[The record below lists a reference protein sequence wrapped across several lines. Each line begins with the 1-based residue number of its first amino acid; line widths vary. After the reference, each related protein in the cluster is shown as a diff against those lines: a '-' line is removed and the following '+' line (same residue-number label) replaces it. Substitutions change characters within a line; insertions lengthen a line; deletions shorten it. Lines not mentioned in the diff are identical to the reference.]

1 MKSLL
6 SVFIVLLLIPAAVP
20 AQEERRSQ
28 ESDGQGY
35 AFFAPGAVGF
45 NGTGTYHFGTGGEF
59 NIYRGL
65 GMGVEIGYLTPMKN
79 MGSGIGVFSANGLY
93 SFSTDLSSKIVP
105 FVTAGYSLLFRS
117 GYANAFNFGGGAHY
131 WFSDRVGLRFEV
143 RDHVSQAVWEGHSIQ
158 GRIGI
163 SFR

>member
-6 SVFIVLLLIPAAVP
+6 SVFFVLLLIPSAVS

-28 ESDGQGY
+28 ESHGQGY
-35 AFFAPGAVGF
+35 AFFAPGAVGS
-45 NGTGTYHFGTGGEF
+45 NGTGTYHFGGGGEF

-65 GMGVEIGYLTPMKN
+65 GMGVEIGYLAPMKN
-79 MGSGIGVFSANGLY
+79 VGGGFGVFSTNGLY
-93 SFSTDLSSKIVP
+93 SFSTDMNSKIVP

-131 WFSDRVGLRFEV
+131 WFSDKAGLRFEF
-143 RDHVSQAVWEGHSIQ
+143 RDHVSSKVWDGHLIQ